1 MSTPEQRAAFIERLG
16 AALTSAGLARL
27 PSRIFAAVLVDDD
40 GRMTAAELAEAL
52 GVSPAAVSGAVKY
65 LDGVGMVRR
74 ERERGS
80 RRDVFVVDDEAWHDT
95 LLQADNI
102 YSPMIAALE
111 RGIED
116 LGPDDPAQQRL
127 RVSREF
133 MRFILDELHGINSR
147 WTTRRKELDLDA

>member
-1 MSTPEQRAAFIERLG
+1 MP
-16 AALTSAGLARL
+16 
-27 PSRIFAAVLVDDD
+27 V
-40 GRMTAAELAEAL
+40 

-95 LLQADNI
+95 LLQADNL
-102 YSPMIAALE
+102 YAPMITALQ

-116 LGPDDPAQQRL
+116 LSPDDPAHHRL
-127 RVSREF
+127 EVSREF
-133 MRFILDELHGINSR
+133 MQFILDELHGINDR
-147 WTTRRKELDLDA
+147 WTARRRERNLEG

>member
-1 MSTPEQRAAFIERLG
+1 MSTPEQRAAFVERLG
-16 AALTSAGLARL
+16 GALTSAGLARL
-27 PSRIFAAVLVDDD
+27 PSRIFAAVLVDED
-40 GRMTAAELAEAL
+40 GRMTAAEIGEAL

-102 YSPMIAALE
+102 YRPMITALGQ
-111 RGIED
+111 GIDD
-116 LGPDDPAQQRL
+116 LGPDDPARQRL
-127 RVSREF
+127 EVSRAF
-133 MRFILDELHGINSR
+133 MEFILEELRDINDR
-147 WTTRRKELDLDA
+147 WTARRRELGEE

>member
-1 MSTPEQRAAFIERLG
+1 MERMG

-40 GRMTAAELAEAL
+40 GRMTAVEIGEAL

-80 RRDVFVVDDEAWHDT
+80 RRDVFVIDDDAWHDT
-95 LLQADNI
+95 LMQADNI
-102 YSPMIAALE
+102 YRPMVSALTQ
-111 RGIED
+111 GLDD
-116 LGPDDPAQQRL
+116 LPDDDPARHRL
-127 RVSREF
+127 ALSREF
-133 MRFILDELHGINSR
+133 VRFILEEMHDINDR
-147 WTTRRKELDLDA
+147 WAAHREEFERRL